1 MARPGDARGGES
13 SPNMGGGVT
22 GGGRGERRAG
32 MEGGGKDR
40 MWRGGERGDQG
51 PTVCGG
57 TGRVEGEGGAGSAS
71 AREGRR
77 GEELQRMKG
86 LPTGGPRGGTMVGS
100 RGGEFTMA
108 RGRGD
113 RGGVE
118 GQASGAGGDS
128 GIGWGGSAVP
138 PGTQRPGPEWGEATG
153 GTRSPGMRGSG
164 SSNGRGRQTW
174 FIVTRLAWAFR
185 DARSWSCESCPAM
198 AYNRERLSQDDPES
212 RCHIIGRDT
221 LTGTGQKPGDSLWG
235 EAVVP
240 ETRR

>member
-1 MARPGDARGGES
+1 
-13 SPNMGGGVT
+13 
-22 GGGRGERRAG
+22 
-32 MEGGGKDR
+32 
-40 MWRGGERGDQG
+40 
-51 PTVCGG
+51 
-57 TGRVEGEGGAGSAS
+57 
-71 AREGRR
+71 
-77 GEELQRMKG
+77 
-86 LPTGGPRGGTMVGS
+86 MVGS
-100 RGGEFTMA
+100 RGGVFTMA

-118 GQASGAGGDS
+118 GQASGAGEDC

-198 AYNRERLSQDDPES
+198 ADNRERLSQDDPES

-221 LTGTGQKPGDSLWG
+221 LTGTRQKPGDSLWG
-235 EAVVP
+235 EAVVLA
-240 ETRR
+240 TRRCLFFFFFWGDQIRPSMDGVRFHFILTLPQSQADSACEREARR